1 MTNEFSFLFV
11 VNRLYIATGPPS
23 TAVSK
28 RIRAYAI
35 YGIFKLLR
43 GPYLAVATDVRYTA
57 PAPHGGSIYRI
68 TKMEWFPVGVS
79 PSRALTSTEE
89 EEENVYLS
97 LLKLIADTQSFYF
110 GYNYNVVNSMQRN
123 EKNLSVT
130 NNDNGNSNNTSNNP
144 TLGNGNLSSSNM
156 NTLTPE
162 NEPFFW
168 NRSAA
173 SSIMEANANDFLTPI
188 MNGFVG
194 SIDVSPDFDFTLVL
208 ISRRASARQ
217 GTRFNVRGSDN
228 DGNVANF
235 VETEQLIL
243 FGTGTISSF
252 LQIRGSIPLL
262 WDQSPTAKYTPRC
275 TLSDKKMRSLDAF
288 QRHMDTITKRYE
300 RIAVVNL
307 IDRKGDQ
314 LALGNAYEEA
324 CRWLN
329 SHKVSFT
336 WFDFHG
342 KCKKTWETLRE
353 LVDSMEKTLVESSY
367 FMKDAQG
374 KVLSEQHGVV
384 RTNCM
389 DNLDRTN
396 VVQSLFARHAA
407 LAPIPGALDR
417 AKTGKTLLSST
428 YAVFDT
434 KFNNLWAD
442 NADAISILYSGTHAL
457 KTDFTR
463 TGKRVY
469 LIGKLAVGDLQDG
482 YYSVKRYLLNNFSD
496 GRTQDAWDLFVGN
509 YVPERI
515 RPGVLESKT
524 KFLAPIRHHMNEL
537 TPMGVL
543 TRVTIIFVGI
553 TIAIASLVTKSDT
566 PLLNRAAWGMFGAS
580 LVIGGLSFLIL
591 GKGKLYPLAKTVIS
605 KPRLCPPVPV
615 TAPDSN
621 STSNSASIST
631 AGSKLN

>member
-1 MTNEFSFLFV
+1 M
-11 VNRLYIATGPPS
+11 YIIATGPPS
-23 TAVSK
+23 TAITK

-43 GPYLAVATDVRYTA
+43 GPYLAVATDVKYTA
-57 PAPHGGSIYRI
+57 PAPHGGSIYKI
-68 TKMEWFPVGVS
+68 TKMEWFPVGVA
-79 PSRALTSTEE
+79 PSRPLTAGEE

-97 LLKLIADTQSFYF
+97 LLKLIGDTQSFYF
-110 GYNYNVVNSMQRN
+110 GYNYNIVNSMQRN
-123 EKNLSVT
+123 EKNLS
-130 NNDNGNSNNTSNNP
+130 STSNNNTDNNTNNNNP
-144 TLGNGNLSSSNM
+144 LLNNGAAASLNNKI
-156 NTLTPE
+156 LTAE

-173 SSIMEANANDFLTPI
+173 ASIIESGATEFLTPI

-217 GTRFNVRGSDN
+217 GTRFNVRGADN

-235 VETEQLIL
+235 VETEQIIL

-275 TLSDKKMRSLDAF
+275 TLSDKKARSLAVF
-288 QRHMDTITKRYE
+288 QRHMDTITNRYE

-314 LALGNAYEEA
+314 LKLGEAYEEA
-324 CRWLN
+324 CTWLN

-353 LVDSMEKTLVESSY
+353 LVDSMENTLVESNY
-367 FMKDAQG
+367 FMKDSNG
-374 KVLSEQHGVV
+374 KIVSEQHGVI

-428 YAVFDT
+428 YTVFDH

-442 NADAISILYSGTHAL
+442 NADAVSLLYSGTHAL

-482 YYSVKRYLLNNFSD
+482 YNSVKRYFLNNFVD

-515 RPGVLESKT
+515 RPGVLETKT
-524 KFLAPIRHHMNEL
+524 KILAPIRHHMSEL

-543 TRVTIIFVGI
+543 VRLAMIFVGI
-553 TIAIASLVTKSDT
+553 TIAVASLVTKNDT
-566 PLLNRAAWGMFGAS
+566 PTFNRALWGIFGAT
-580 LVIGGLSFLIL
+580 LVIGGFSYLVL
-591 GKGKLYPLAKTVIS
+591 GKGKLPHLTKNIVS

-615 TAPDSN
+615 TAPDSS
-621 STSNSASIST
+621 STGNSASISSS
-631 AGSKLN
+631 GNKLN